1 MYKMSSVAE
10 RLTKEK
16 RLLSINIPITKFIQ
30 YLYTENLLMKIMSY
44 G

>member
-16 RLLSINIPITKFIQ
+16 KLLPKNIPITKFIQ
-30 YLYTENLLMKIMSY
+30 YLYTENLLMKIMLY